1 MQQRS
6 EETYTR
12 ILESA
17 NLLFSKNGYDA
28 TGVAEI
34 CQAAEVSKG
43 AFYHHFPTKH
53 AVFMKLMES
62 WLSGLDAGFQL
73 LLSQTEDI
81 PQALLQMADM
91 VGDVFESADVHLPIF
106 LEFWR
111 QAMRD
116 PAIWQA
122 TIEPYRR
129 YQAYFA
135 RLIQEG
141 IGEGSLNPVNPAH
154 ASRTLVYMA
163 MGMLMHSLFDPD
175 HVNWPDEVKG
185 SMEILLNG
193 MTRREP

>member
-6 EETYTR
+6 EETHTR

-34 CQAAEVSKG
+34 CQAAGVSKG
-43 AFYHHFPTKH
+43 AFYHHFPTKQ
-53 AVFMKLMES
+53 AVFMKLMEG
-62 WLSGLDAGFQL
+62 WLNGLDAGFQL
-73 LLSQTEDI
+73 MLSQTEDI

-129 YQAYFA
+129 YQTYFA
-135 RLIQEG
+135 NLIQEG
-141 IGEGSLNPVNPAH
+141 IAEGSLGPVNPTH

-175 HVNWPDEVKG
+175 HVNWPDEVRG
-185 SMEILLNG
+185 SIEIILNG